1 MTWATPNLNRL
12 LPKIGR
18 IIWNCTFQ
26 QYHVILDSHFSA
38 NSSQITFAK
47 TRAGFGKCNLTTV
60 SREVTIENNMVLL
73 KGAIPNN
80 TSNFRQKAV

>member
-47 TRAGFGKCNLTTV
+47 TRFSSQL
-60 SREVTIENNMVLL
+60 RLL
-73 KGAIPNN
+73 KNLPL
-80 TSNFRQKAV
+80 SSRPP